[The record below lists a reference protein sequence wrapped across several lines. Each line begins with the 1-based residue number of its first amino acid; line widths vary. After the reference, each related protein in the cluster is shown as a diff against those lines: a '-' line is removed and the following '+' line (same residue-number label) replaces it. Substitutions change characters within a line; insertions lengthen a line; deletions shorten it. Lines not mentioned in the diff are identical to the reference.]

1 MEIPNRKVL
10 RDLII
15 YKVRNGW
22 DAELEGTDKKL
33 NQDHA
38 EPDNLLFKYSLNRKE
53 RKDMSKNKPIV
64 TNEWVE
70 PISIEDNRYR

>member
-33 NQDHA
+33 N
-38 EPDNLLFKYSLNRKE
+38 
-53 RKDMSKNKPIV
+53 
-64 TNEWVE
+64 
-70 PISIEDNRYR
+70 